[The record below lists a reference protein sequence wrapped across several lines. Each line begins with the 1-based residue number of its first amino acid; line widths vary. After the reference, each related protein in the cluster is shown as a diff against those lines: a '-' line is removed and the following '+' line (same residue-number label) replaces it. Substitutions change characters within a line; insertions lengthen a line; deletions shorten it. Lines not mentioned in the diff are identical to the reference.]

1 MRVETARVAKAPMV
15 ATPETAIHR
24 VPVIVPLA
32 VVAAAREGKVE
43 LLPRVVAPQA
53 MEALVSLQALLVHP

>member
-1 MRVETARVAKAPMV
+1 
-15 ATPETAIHR
+15 
-24 VPVIVPLA
+24 VPLIVPLA
-32 VVAAAREGKVE
+32 VVAAALEGQVE